1 MSGLDPF
8 ALAIKINSLDDS
20 LELEYPHTMGIN
32 ELLKNKKTEI
42 FRLAQVHG
50 ARNVRVFGSVARGE
64 ANPSSDVDFLVQFEQ
79 GRSLFDRIGLMQDLE
94 ELLGR
99 RVDVVTDKNLHW
111 YIRSRVLEEAV
122 PL

>member
-1 MSGLDPF
+1 
-8 ALAIKINSLDDS
+8 
-20 LELEYPHTMGIN
+20 MGIN

-50 ARNVRVFGSVARGE
+50 ARIVRVFGSVARGE